1 MYVGNVNIRFRSI
14 VVRSWSIL
22 FTLLLVLA
30 GCEAENPSLQIR
42 PVRTVVVDP
51 KPILDNRQAVGE
63 VKPRYESELSFR
75 VAGQLVSRRVDVGVE
90 VKQGDILARLDVQDY
105 QNKLRSAEADVAAAE
120 AALVEAQ
127 STERRLGQLLKN
139 GWTPKANYDTALH
152 NFQAAEAKLAS
163 AKASLA
169 LTRDQLA
176 YTELKAEFDGV
187 ITAVGAEAGQN
198 ISAGQMVV
206 KLARLT
212 DKDGVFN
219 IAETALID
227 HRNEGAEVIV
237 WPLSNPQLIIEGVV
251 REISPVAD
259 ATTRTY
265 TVKVT
270 LKDPPSPIRFGMSIG
285 GRWKGSAAL
294 LVALPLSVLFEK
306 NSSPAVWVFDPRS
319 GSATLKPVTVARY
332 EADTVVIASGLA
344 RGDIVITAGIN
355 TLREGQKVQLA
366 EAAPRGNNETG
377 HDK

>member
-1 MYVGNVNIRFRSI
+1 MRYWG
-14 VVRSWSIL
+14 IL
-22 FTLLLVLA
+22 LLPLALVLA
-30 GCEAENPSLQIR
+30 GCKPENASVEIR

-51 KPILDNRQAVGE
+51 KPILDDRQAVGE
-63 VKPRYESELSFR
+63 VKPRYESDLSFR
-75 VAGQLVSRRVDVGVE
+75 VDGKLVSRRVDVGAT
-90 VKQGDILARLDVQDY
+90 VKQGDLLATLDVQDY
-105 QNKLRSAEADVAAAE
+105 QNKLHSAEADVAAAE
-120 AALVEAQ
+120 AAFVEAQ
-127 STERRLGQLLKN
+127 STEGRLGKLVKN
-139 GWTPKANYDTALH
+139 GWTPQANYDTALH
-152 NFQAAEAKLAS
+152 NLRAADAKLAS

-169 LTRDQLA
+169 LTRDQLN

-198 ISAGQMVV
+198 VTAGQMVV

-219 IAETALID
+219 IAETALVD

-237 WPLSNPQLIIEGVV
+237 WPLSNPQLTIEGVV

-270 LKDPPSPIRFGMSIG
+270 LRDPPPSIRFGMSIG
-285 GRWKGSAAL
+285 GRWKGNPAP
-294 LVALPLSVLFEK
+294 VVTLPLSALFEK
-306 NSSPAVWVFDPRS
+306 NGAPAVWVLDQQS

-332 EADTVVIASGLA
+332 EADTVLIAGGLA

-355 TLREGQKVQLA
+355 TLREGQKVRLA
-366 EAAPRGNNETG
+366 DAAGGSSE
-377 HDK
+377 